1 MFKWL
6 GSRVFWGV
14 LITLVGVVLLLQN
27 LEILEIGDLF
37 WALLVGLAGVF
48 FLSVFI
54 TNRANWWGLIPG
66 FTLISLAILI
76 FLDSFAPGISDAW
89 DRPIVVGG
97 IAASFLAVYLVD
109 RSNWWAI
116 IPGGVMVTVGLM
128 AVFDSILTGIG
139 TTGVF
144 FIGMGLTFGLVALAP
159 TPQGRMKWAWI
170 PAGVLLVMGLIF
182 IAAAEAMFGVI
193 WSAALV
199 VVGLFMIYRTLFA
212 RK

>member
-14 LITLVGVVLLLQN
+14 LITLAGVVLLLQN
-27 LEILEIGDLF
+27 LEILEFGDLF
-37 WALLVGLAGVF
+37 WALLIGLAGVF

-76 FLDSFAPGISDAW
+76 ILDRFAPGISDAW
-89 DRPIVVGG
+89 DGPIVIGG
-97 IAASFLAVYLVD
+97 IAAGFLAVYLVD

-116 IPGGVMVTVGLM
+116 IPGGVMLTVVLM
-128 AVFDSILTGIG
+128 VVFDSILTGIG
-139 TTGVF
+139 TAGVF

-159 TPQGRMKWAWI
+159 TPQGRMRWAWI

-199 VVGLFMIYRTLFA
+199 VIGLFMIFRTLFA